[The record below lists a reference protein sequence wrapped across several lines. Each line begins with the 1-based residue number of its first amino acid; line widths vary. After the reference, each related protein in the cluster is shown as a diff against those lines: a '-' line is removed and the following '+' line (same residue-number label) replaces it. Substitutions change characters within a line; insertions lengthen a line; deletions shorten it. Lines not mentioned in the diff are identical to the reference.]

1 MRARLLEAL
10 TRNRAHTAPEHPD
23 ARLRGREYPLPPA
36 AVWDAVVAVAA
47 RMPRWRVIKVK
58 PERREVRAE
67 AHTRLCRFTDD
78 VVIVVEPRGSSHAR
92 VDLRS
97 ASRIGRAD
105 FGTNARRIA
114 RFLQILDRHIGGAA
128 LAEGGAGPSIRDP
141 NG

>member
-1 MRARLLEAL
+1 MRAQLPEAL

-23 ARLRGREYPLPPA
+23 AHLRGREYPLPPA

-47 RMPRWRVIKVK
+47 RMPPWRVTEVE

-78 VVIVVEPRGSSHAR
+78 VVIVVEARGSSRAR

-97 ASRIGRAD
+97 ASRIGGAD

-128 LAEGGAGPSIRDP
+128 LAQDRVEPPIRDG